1 MSYRENIESGMG
13 ELSLRKPKRK
23 EIGIA
28 AAVVLVMCL
37 LAGTSII
44 IRNHQNQRKPD
55 EKKEEVYQ
63 SLSATDRETADLY
76 AELYET
82 DREQV
87 AKIQAET
94 KYWEKTGRKLEQ
106 DFFTIPENTKY
117 QMEQEGYSLDDLE
130 QAEKLSVKTGRKAI
144 ELAKEKGKTSENRQW
159 SDVVKDSEILS
170 TEEQL
175 GLSKEQIQ
183 QLKDKSLSK
192 AGRIEVAVLLLNET
206 YTFKEVLEQL
216 DAGKT
221 VKELTKQ
228 EAK

>member
-1 MSYRENIESGMG
+1 MIWNRQSVRKNRKKSYRVSKG
-13 ELSLRKPKRK
+13 
-23 EIGIA
+23 
-28 AAVVLVMCL
+28 
-37 LAGTSII
+37 
-44 IRNHQNQRKPD
+44 
-55 EKKEEVYQ
+55 
-63 SLSATDRETADLY
+63 
-76 AELYET
+76 
-82 DREQV
+82 
-87 AKIQAET
+87 
-94 KYWEKTGRKLEQ
+94 
-106 DFFTIPENTKY
+106 
-117 QMEQEGYSLDDLE
+117 
-130 QAEKLSVKTGRKAI
+130 
-144 ELAKEKGKTSENRQW
+144 KGKTSENRKW
-159 SDVVKDSEILS
+159 SDVVKDREILS

>member
-1 MSYRENIESGMG
+1 MG
-13 ELSLRKPKRK
+13 VYSLRKPKRK

-28 AAVVLVMCL
+28 AAVVLVLCL

-94 KYWEKTGRKLEQ
+94 KDWEQTGRKLEQ

-144 ELAKEKGKTSENRQW
+144 ELAKEKGKISENRQW

>member
-1 MSYRENIESGMG
+1 M
-13 ELSLRKPKRK
+13 
-23 EIGIA
+23 
-28 AAVVLVMCL
+28 VC
-37 LAGTSII
+37 
-44 IRNHQNQRKPD
+44 
-55 EKKEEVYQ
+55 
-63 SLSATDRETADLY
+63 
-76 AELYET
+76 
-82 DREQV
+82 
-87 AKIQAET
+87 
-94 KYWEKTGRKLEQ
+94 
-106 DFFTIPENTKY
+106 
-117 QMEQEGYSLDDLE
+117 
-130 QAEKLSVKTGRKAI
+130 
-144 ELAKEKGKTSENRQW
+144 
-159 SDVVKDSEILS
+159 DVVKDSEILS

>member
-1 MSYRENIESGMG
+1 
-13 ELSLRKPKRK
+13 
-23 EIGIA
+23 
-28 AAVVLVMCL
+28 L

-94 KYWEKTGRKLEQ
+94 KDWEQTGRKLEQ